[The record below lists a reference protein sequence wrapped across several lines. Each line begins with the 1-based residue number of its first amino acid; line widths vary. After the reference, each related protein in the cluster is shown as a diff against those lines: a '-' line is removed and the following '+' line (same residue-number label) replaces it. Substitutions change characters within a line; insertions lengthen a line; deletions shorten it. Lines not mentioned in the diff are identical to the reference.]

1 MPPCAPRLPS
11 MRVRMRQR
19 QARRRANGLRS
30 LTVVLACA
38 PVRLRMPPPP
48 PPPPLHGDHLRCTP
62 MVGGATC
69 SCSRR
74 ATTPTSS
81 TTATTTSPPQT
92 PCTNCGTWAP
102 AQPCRQTLLPRTHA
116 LPAGRGAACP
126 PMRGRQTIA
135 ALLHVQVMCCFAG
148 CHAPGNIAVA
158 RNRHTFVYK
167 LDSDWYDIVPSTL
180 STCMCRNLLLMAA
193 CGGTAACAAPGLRMA
208 RATRRDRR
216 HAPPVQI
223 SCA

>member
-1 MPPCAPRLPS
+1 MLVFTEGNDAYLVYNSDYHVPTTNPLHKLRHVATGATVPPNAASPH
-11 MRVRMRQR
+11 
-19 QARRRANGLRS
+19 ARAAGGPGSGVPTHAWPPNHCCIA
-30 LTVVLACA
+30 ACA
-38 PVRLRMPPPP
+38 
-48 PPPPLHGDHLRCTP
+48 
-62 MVGGATC
+62 GGV
-69 SCSRR
+69 
-74 ATTPTSS
+74 
-81 TTATTTSPPQT
+81 
-92 PCTNCGTWAP
+92 
-102 AQPCRQTLLPRTHA
+102 L
-116 LPAGRGAACP
+116 
-126 PMRGRQTIA
+126 
-135 ALLHVQVMCCFAG
+135 FAG

-208 RATRRDRR
+208 RATHRDRR